1 MRFAKRIKCGY
12 RDRTFAVF
20 VANRVDKHENDGAPV
35 SLTHQFDL
43 RGTLGYTLGA
53 VDFRRKCR
61 VDGAVLG
68 LVLSFAVWT
77 VYCHLITLA
86 HASFD
91 GLLQWLPLE
100 VLVTV
105 AALVCWFRCAQPG
118 SNWAGDGDAGR
129 RIENAAESVFSRY
142 PIVVLLLGVVWVGL
156 LFAGMSYAVFW
167 WGALIGL
174 GVAWRMRCT
183 TSVAGTATASFRT
196 RNWGVVLLVA
206 IAAVVVT
213 LVVNRPDPDD
223 AFYMSIPASLL
234 RFPHAPVLLHDT
246 MYRVADL
253 PLLLPVYR
261 VDSYEVLVGSLSWLT
276 GIPHMEVAYLVLP
289 PLFAVFAVLAW
300 TRLLRRLV
308 PERWVA
314 SLVILFLCVL
324 ALGEAHQSYGNFAFV
339 RLFQGKAILATMMVP
354 VIVSAALDF
363 SRDAGVRNWLVLFAA
378 QIAALGFTSSALF
391 VAPVAAGV
399 TLVSAWSPSMASTRR
414 LAVGLLAS
422 AYVIAA
428 AGMLAFATHGGHGFV
443 SDAGMP
449 PMLNLIEHT
458 WGAWSTALLLV
469 ALLVAW
475 AFAPT
480 PIRGRYFTASA
491 LLFMLGVLNPYTSRF
506 VADHFT
512 GASTY
517 WRLTWAL
524 PIPVFAAV
532 TLSGIVS
539 GLARVRPRIATGAGI
554 VLLVCGAGWFGM
566 SFGVLRAA
574 NFVRLGT
581 PGLKV
586 YQVEYPVAK
595 QVVAQVPESGMVLAP
610 ELVATWLPTFV
621 HHSRLLGVRTV
632 YLAQTFPPQEAKRR
646 LALMQYVAGG
656 KRSAGSSLNFSA
668 ALVRYG
674 LTCVVVLHSASW
686 RPEIDGILR
695 TRGWQRI
702 DTGAYDVWVMRSR

>member
-1 MRFAKRIKCGY
+1 MKDTTRI
-12 RDRTFAVF
+12 RISMVQATRLWRLPEIDWAI
-20 VANRVDKHENDGAPV
+20 
-35 SLTHQFDL
+35 
-43 RGTLGYTLGA
+43 
-53 VDFRRKCR
+53 
-61 VDGAVLG
+61 LG
-68 LVLSFAVWT
+68 LVLVFTVWT
-77 VYCHLITLA
+77 VYCHIITLA

-91 GLLQWLPLE
+91 DLMWWLPLE
-100 VLVTV
+100 VLVTLAV
-105 AALVCWFRCAQPG
+105 LGLWFWHGHVVPIWSSDDNTG
-118 SNWAGDGDAGR
+118 HE
-129 RIENAAESVFSRY
+129 IENVVGRMLSRY
-142 PIVVLLLGVVWVGL
+142 PIAVLSLGVVWVGL
-156 LFAGMSYAVFW
+156 LFAGMPYAVFW

-174 GVAWRMRCT
+174 GTAWRMRRT
-183 TSVAGTATASFRT
+183 TGVAGIAMASFRT
-196 RNWGVVLLVA
+196 RDWGVVLLVA
-206 IAAVVVT
+206 TAAVVVT
-213 LVVNRPDPDD
+213 LVADRPDPDG
-223 AFYMSIPASLL
+223 AFYMSIPATLL

-246 MYRVADL
+246 MYRMGNLA
-253 PLLLPVYR
+253 LLSPVYR
-261 VDSYEVLVGSLSWLT
+261 VDSYEVLIGALSRLT
-276 GIPHMEVAYLVLP
+276 GVPHLGIAYLVLP
-289 PLFAVFAVLAW
+289 PLFAAFAVLAW
-300 TRLLRRLV
+300 TRLLRRLI

-339 RLFQGKAILATMMVP
+339 RLFQGKAILATVMVP

-363 SRDAGVRNWLVLFAA
+363 SRHASARNWLVLFAA

-414 LAVGLLAS
+414 LVVGLLAS
-422 AYVIAA
+422 AYVIAV
-428 AGMLAFATHGGHGFV
+428 AGMLALATHGGRGFV
-443 SDAGMP
+443 SDAAMP
-449 PMLNLIEHT
+449 PMLSLIAHT
-458 WGAWSTALLLV
+458 WGGWSTAFLLV

-480 PIRGRYFTASA
+480 STGGRYFTAGA

-539 GLARVRPRIATGAGI
+539 GVARVRPRIAAGAVI

-574 NFVRLGT
+574 NFVRLGV

-595 QVVAQVPESGMVLAP
+595 RVAAQVPEDGVVLAP

-621 HHSRLLGVRTV
+621 HHPRLLGVRAV
-632 YLAQTFPPQEAKRR
+632 YLSSSFGKIEGEQR
-646 LALMQYVAGG
+646 LALMQYVSGQERTAV
-656 KRSAGSSLNFSA
+656 SPSEFNA
-668 ALVRYG
+668 ALARYD
-674 LTCVVVLHSASW
+674 LTCVVALHSAPW
-686 RPEIDGILR
+686 RSEIDAILEGH
-695 TRGWQRI
+695 GWRMV
-702 DTGAYDVWVMRSR
+702 DSGAYDVWVKQAQR